1 MGAEFKI
8 EDGILTQYE
17 GSAPAVTV
25 PDGVTEIGA
34 QAFYRSGLQSLRIP
48 DGVKTIGAEAL
59 NCTSLRDVYVPGSVT
74 QIGKDCFGWASGN
87 LYVHTQP
94 ESPMT
99 KYVQKEYPKVTLLLD
114 YDAKEEE
121 TL

>member
-1 MGAEFKI
+1 MCYNTKKLTGQGAMAVGAEFKI
-8 EDGILTQYE
+8 ED
-17 GSAPAVTV
+17 
-25 PDGVTEIGA
+25 
-34 QAFYRSGLQSLRIP
+34 
-48 DGVKTIGAEAL
+48 
-59 NCTSLRDVYVPGSVT
+59 
-74 QIGKDCFGWASGN
+74 GN

-94 ESPMT
+94 ESPMA